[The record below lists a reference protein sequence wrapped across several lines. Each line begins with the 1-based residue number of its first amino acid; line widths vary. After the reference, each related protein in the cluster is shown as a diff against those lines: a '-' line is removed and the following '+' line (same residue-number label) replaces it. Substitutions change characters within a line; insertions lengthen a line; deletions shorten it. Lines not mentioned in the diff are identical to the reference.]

1 MSALASAA
9 LAPGERSLIE
19 LVRRGTLLVS
29 PNARGLPY
37 AATILDAFLR
47 WAWVEQQQALDI
59 ERLLQPTVIDYFLL
73 ERTSGLTADQQA
85 RCRHVLGEVSKDLDR
100 SSSPALALA
109 LASSRL
115 ALPYDSFEQ
124 ALLLHW
130 ARGQSTFERR
140 DDAHVLL
147 ALGLGAGLHP
157 REILHCRGADLEIS
171 DDAVHIHV
179 RTKPFR
185 RVQVSRR
192 RETILRQRVLE
203 ISSEQLL
210 FRPRRAEG
218 GENAISTFVA
228 RSRST
233 IRPHAQRMRA
243 TWLLEQLRCGTPLA
257 VLVQAAGMPTL
268 RTLDRLRKQW
278 AHDQRSDD
286 GTPVDAN
293 FSAASSET
301 MGRDKSP
308 LSYRQ
313 VQSAATGELSLD
325 QARKDRP

>member
-1 MSALASAA
+1 MSALAPAV

-19 LVRRGTLLVS
+19 LVGRGTLLVC

-59 ERLLQPTVIDYFLL
+59 ARLLQPAVIDYFLL
-73 ERTSGLTADQQA
+73 ERAGDLTTDQQA
-85 RCRHVLGEVSKDLDR
+85 RCRHVLHEVSKDLDR
-100 SSSPALALA
+100 SSGPAFALAA
-109 LASSRL
+109 SRL

-130 ARGQSTFERR
+130 ARGQSTVERR

-157 REILHCRGADLEIS
+157 REILHCRGADVEIS

-179 RTKPFR
+179 RTNPFR

-203 ISSEQLL
+203 ISPEQLL
-210 FRPRRAEG
+210 FRPRRAGG
-218 GENAISTFVA
+218 GEKAISTFVA

-233 IRPHAQRMRA
+233 IRPHVQRMRA
-243 TWLLEQLRCGTPLA
+243 TWLLEQIRCGTPLA

-278 AHDQRSDD
+278 AHDQLSDD

-313 VQSAATGELSLD
+313 DQPAARGESSSD
-325 QARKDRP
+325 RARKDRP